1 MIRYGDEIGMGDN
14 LELPERDCAR
24 TPMQWSA
31 EPHVGFTEGN
41 KPCMPVIDKG
51 PYAYEHVD
59 VAKQRPDPNSMLNWT
74 ERIIIRMR
82 KEVPRTVGATS
93 R

>member
-1 MIRYGDEIGMGDN
+1 MCPLRGTPVIRYGDEIGMGDN

-59 VAKQRPDPNSMLNWT
+59 VAKQRPDPNSMLN
-74 ERIIIRMR
+74 
-82 KEVPRTVGATS
+82 
-93 R
+93 